1 MLQQDRISE
10 FIYTLITYAKDED
23 IETFLEYSFES
34 SASLYEIYKEEEKK
48 LKYITSKDR
57 HKILLI
63 QYLFDHAYSYIETE
77 IPDIIDIIK
86 PKNDYINVCND
97 RKRGW
102 YDPLYMNLYALCL
115 CYYSHIMYDPVLNHA
130 TKFVVGL
137 YSKEKNIPEPKISDI
152 KDGSKTKLLH
162 LLITSA
168 KINKFYYLFREDKLL
183 KIKIRKK
190 SERKISKFISDD
202 FNKQGLIYSITEY
215 RLVDEN
221 NQTYIVNED
230 ENIKESLGRILVQ
243 LKDFNKNKKLEDR
256 FKYIE
261 IPDFA
266 TIKANH
272 NKIVSVLSRRNT
284 SEKYIKNEYDKLV
297 EKSSKLFDKLAI
309 LQDAIPNEEPNKYIL
324 KFKKINF
331 KEELLLLQ
339 DCTSRSTKEIKRNAK
354 KDLED
359 YINELKKNIEKEND
373 EFVYGNISKLI
384 KETEL
389 LISEI
394 LDD

>member
-1 MLQQDRISE
+1 M
-10 FIYTLITYAKDED
+10 
-23 IETFLEYSFES
+23 
-34 SASLYEIYKEEEKK
+34 
-48 LKYITSKDR
+48 
-57 HKILLI
+57 
-63 QYLFDHAYSYIETE
+63 
-77 IPDIIDIIK
+77 
-86 PKNDYINVCND
+86 
-97 RKRGW
+97 
-102 YDPLYMNLYALCL
+102 
-115 CYYSHIMYDPVLNHA
+115 
-130 TKFVVGL
+130 
-137 YSKEKNIPEPKISDI
+137 
-152 KDGSKTKLLH
+152 
-162 LLITSA
+162 
-168 KINKFYYLFREDKLL
+168 FREDKLL

-190 SERKISKFISDD
+190 SERKISKFIS
-202 FNKQGLIYSITEY
+202 
-215 RLVDEN
+215 DEN

-284 SEKYIKNEYDKLV
+284 KEKYIKNEYDKLV
-297 EKSSKLFDKLAI
+297 EKSGKLFDKLAS
-309 LQDAIPNEEPNKYIL
+309 LQDAIHNEEPNKDIL
-324 KFKKINF
+324 EFKKINF
-331 KEELLLLQ
+331 KEKIILLD
-339 DCTSRSTKEIKRNAK
+339 DCSPRSTKEIKRIAK

-359 YINELKKNIEKEND
+359 YINKLKKNIEKEND

-394 LDD
+394 LGN